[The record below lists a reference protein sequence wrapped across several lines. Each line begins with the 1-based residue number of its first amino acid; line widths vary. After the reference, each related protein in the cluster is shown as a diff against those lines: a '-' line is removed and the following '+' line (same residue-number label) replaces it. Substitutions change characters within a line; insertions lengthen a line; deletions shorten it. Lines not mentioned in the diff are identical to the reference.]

1 MVVNTMNTFLARHLQ
16 DTFQVSPVE
25 AEQIAAFFKPLELKK
40 GEYFLLA
47 DQFSKHLGFIES
59 GLLREFLYHDGR
71 EITKWISGSEY
82 FAVDLGSFLF
92 GKTARVNMQALTD
105 CRLWVLSKTDYAG
118 IGRAVPQWPEIEKMF
133 IARCFTVLEDRV
145 VSHLALSA
153 EERYDAFF
161 RYNPELFN
169 QAPLQYLA
177 SLLGMTPETF
187 SRIRKKRTR
196 LHS

>member
-1 MVVNTMNTFLARHLQ
+1 MNTYLTQHLQ
-16 DTFQVSPVE
+16 QTFDVSP
-25 AEQIAAFFKPLELKK
+25 ADAAQIAADFKPLDLKK
-40 GEYFLLA
+40 GDDFLRA
-47 DQFSKHLGFIES
+47 DQHFNYLGFIES
-59 GLLREFLYHDGR
+59 GLLREFLYHDGK
-71 EITKWISGSEY
+71 EVTKWISGPGY

-105 CRLWVLSKTDYAG
+105 CRLQVLSKTDYAQV
-118 IGRAVPQWPEIEKMF
+118 GRLVPKWPEIEKMF

-161 RYNPELFN
+161 RYNPDLFN

-187 SRIRKKRTR
+187 SRIRKKR
-196 LHS
+196 SKPSS